1 MDNNKKTIE
10 EKILD
15 AEESVI
21 DPDVSATE
29 GGAAS
34 SIEETAETVA
44 HEESPAVT
52 SAEGKPAAADDDD
65 GFTDEV
71 DLSQEIAAQDEK
83 KVEEAKPAEPTIDLY
98 KEEEAKEEDPA
109 AAKKELEEKS
119 ALLETEEDLQAIEAA
134 RQVFYSFYK
143 KASRI
148 KWIITV
154 LMIVIVAVAW
164 IVPSFIQTGVDE
176 EGNAVGLPTE
186 ITLGIGIGGIVLML
200 AILLGFNVYYKK
212 RVEKAMSDYFNSYY
226 TANDNYVFGGLVSD
240 RTGNVDCKIK
250 DTDLTDAGLYRDVF
264 KVGSRDAI
272 EFTYNGHKALYCDC
286 SASVKGQ
293 KSLATVFVGK
303 MMRIDNDF
311 QGNELLVYLKG
322 NKRALPPTTLEGR
335 NLIEDTKTMLVYGEH
350 DSKRLLTKEVRN
362 AIANI
367 ATDSI
372 LVDLSILV
380 KPGKT
385 YFFFGY
391 EDSLMVLPYDKSF
404 DPKPTM
410 HLKDDTRKTF
420 ALVDALDKAV
430 SHLH

>member
-1 MDNNKKTIE
+1 MDKKKKTIG
-10 EKILD
+10 EKILGV
-15 AEESVI
+15 EESII
-21 DPDVSATE
+21 DPGVSATDT
-29 GGAAS
+29 GAVS
-34 SIEETAETVA
+34 SIEETDETV
-44 HEESPAVT
+44 EEENGSDEPP
-52 SAEGKPAAADDDD
+52 SEEKPAADDDD

-98 KEEEAKEEDPA
+98 KKEEAKEEDPA

-148 KWIITV
+148 KWIITI

-186 ITLGIGIGGIVLML
+186 VTLGIGIGGIVLML

-226 TANDNYVFGGLVSD
+226 TANDDYVFGRLVSD

-391 EDSLMVLPYDKSF
+391 EDSLMVLPYDKPF

-410 HLKDDTRKTF
+410 HLKEDTRKTF

-430 SHLH
+430 SHLN

>member
-1 MDNNKKTIE
+1 MDKKKKTIG
-10 EKILD
+10 EKILGV
-15 AEESVI
+15 EESII
-21 DPDVSATE
+21 DPGVSATDT
-29 GGAAS
+29 GAVS
-34 SIEETAETVA
+34 SIEDTDEMV
-44 HEESPAVT
+44 EEEDGSDEPP
-52 SAEGKPAAADDDD
+52 SEEKPAADDDD

-83 KVEEAKPAEPTIDLY
+83 KIEEAKPAEPTIDLY

-250 DTDLTDAGLYRDVF
+250 DTDLTDAVLYRDVF

-367 ATDSI
+367 TTDSV

-391 EDSLMVLPYDKSF
+391 EDSLMVLPYDKPF

-410 HLKDDTRKTF
+410 HLKEDTRKTF

>member
-1 MDNNKKTIE
+1 MDKKKKTIG
-10 EKILD
+10 EKILGV
-15 AEESVI
+15 EESII
-21 DPDVSATE
+21 DPGVSATDT
-29 GGAAS
+29 GAVS
-34 SIEETAETVA
+34 SIEETDETV
-44 HEESPAVT
+44 EEEDSSDEPP
-52 SAEGKPAAADDDD
+52 SEEKPAADDDD

-148 KWIITV
+148 KWVITI

-164 IVPSFIQTGVDE
+164 IVPNFIVTGVDA
-176 EGNAVGLPTE
+176 EGNQLGLPTE
-186 ITLGIGIGGIVLML
+186 VSLGIGIGGIVLML

-226 TANDNYVFGGLVSD
+226 AANDDYVFDGLVSD

-367 ATDSI
+367 TTDSI

-391 EDSLMVLPYDKSF
+391 EDSLMVLPYDKPF

-410 HLKDDTRKTF
+410 HLKEDTRKTF
-420 ALVDALDKAV
+420 ALVDALDKAI
-430 SHLH
+430 SHLN

>member
-1 MDNNKKTIE
+1 MDKKKKTIG
-10 EKILD
+10 EKILGV
-15 AEESVI
+15 EESII
-21 DPDVSATE
+21 DPGVSATDT
-29 GGAAS
+29 GAVS
-34 SIEETAETVA
+34 SIEETDETV
-44 HEESPAVT
+44 EEEDSSDEPP
-52 SAEGKPAAADDDD
+52 SEEKPAADDDD

-148 KWIITV
+148 KWIITI

-164 IVPSFIQTGVDE
+164 IVPNFIVTGVDA
-176 EGNAVGLPTE
+176 EGNQLGLPTE
-186 ITLGIGIGGIVLML
+186 VSLGIGIGGIVLML

-226 TANDNYVFGGLVSD
+226 TANDDYVFGGLVSD

-367 ATDSI
+367 TTDSI

-391 EDSLMVLPYDKSF
+391 EDSLMVLPYDKPF

-410 HLKDDTRKTF
+410 HLKEDMRKTF
-420 ALVDALDKAV
+420 ALVDALDKAI
-430 SHLH
+430 SHLN

>member
-83 KVEEAKPAEPTIDLY
+83 KAEEAKPAEPTIDLY

-186 ITLGIGIGGIVLML
+186 VTLGIGIGGRWHDPQPQL
-200 AILLGFNVYYKK
+200 
-212 RVEKAMSDYFNSYY
+212 
-226 TANDNYVFGGLVSD
+226 
-240 RTGNVDCKIK
+240 
-250 DTDLTDAGLYRDVF
+250 
-264 KVGSRDAI
+264 
-272 EFTYNGHKALYCDC
+272 C
-286 SASVKGQ
+286 SCSPDIIGQ
-293 KSLATVFVGK
+293 KK
-303 MMRIDNDF
+303 CP
-311 QGNELLVYLKG
+311 QKVY
-322 NKRALPPTTLEGR
+322 
-335 NLIEDTKTMLVYGEH
+335 
-350 DSKRLLTKEVRN
+350 S
-362 AIANI
+362 
-367 ATDSI
+367 
-372 LVDLSILV
+372 
-380 KPGKT
+380 
-385 YFFFGY
+385 
-391 EDSLMVLPYDKSF
+391 
-404 DPKPTM
+404 
-410 HLKDDTRKTF
+410 
-420 ALVDALDKAV
+420 
-430 SHLH
+430 

>member
-1 MDNNKKTIE
+1 MNKKKKTIE

-21 DPDVSATE
+21 DPDVSATDT
-29 GGAAS
+29 GAVS
-34 SIEETAETVA
+34 SIEETDETV
-44 HEESPAVT
+44 EEEDSSDEP
-52 SAEGKPAAADDDD
+52 SSEEKPAADDDD

-148 KWIITV
+148 KWIITI

-164 IVPSFIQTGVDE
+164 IVPSFIKTGVDE

-186 ITLGIGIGGIVLML
+186 VTLGIGIGGIVLML

-226 TANDNYVFGGLVSD
+226 TANDDYVFGGLVSD

-250 DTDLTDAGLYRDVF
+250 DTDLADAGLYRDVF

-391 EDSLMVLPYDKSF
+391 EDSLMVLPYDKPF

-410 HLKDDTRKTF
+410 HLKEDTRKTF

>member
-1 MDNNKKTIE
+1 MDKKKKTIG
-10 EKILD
+10 EKILGV
-15 AEESVI
+15 EESII
-21 DPDVSATE
+21 DPGVSATDT
-29 GGAAS
+29 GSVS
-34 SIEETAETVA
+34 SIEETDETVEKEDSSDEPSS
-44 HEESPAVT
+44 EE
-52 SAEGKPAAADDDD
+52 KPAADDDD

-71 DLSQEIAAQDEK
+71 DLSQEIATQDEK

-98 KEEEAKEEDPA
+98 KEEEPKEESDPA

-119 ALLETEEDLQAIEAA
+119 AILESEEDLQAIEAA

-143 KASRI
+143 KATRI
-148 KWIITV
+148 KWIVTI

-164 IVPSFIQTGVDE
+164 IVPNFIVTGVDA
-176 EGNAVGLPTE
+176 EGNQLGLPTE
-186 ITLGIGIGGIVLML
+186 VSLGIGIGGIVLML
-200 AILLGFNVYYKK
+200 IILLGYNFYYKK

-226 TANDNYVFGGLVSD
+226 TANDDYVFGGLVSE

-391 EDSLMVLPYDKSF
+391 EDSLMVLPYDKPF

-410 HLKDDTRKTF
+410 HLKEDTRKTF
-420 ALVDALDKAV
+420 ALIDALDKAI
-430 SHLH
+430 SHLN

>member
-44 HEESPAVT
+44 REESPAVT

-71 DLSQEIAAQDEK
+71 DLSAPVPPEEK
-83 KVEEAKPAEPTIDLY
+83 PGEEAKPSEPTIDLY
-98 KEEEAKEEDPA
+98 KQEEAKEEDPA
-109 AAKKELEEKS
+109 AAKKELEEKR
-119 ALLETEEDLQAIEAA
+119 AILETEEDLQAIEAA
-134 RQVFYSFYK
+134 RQVFY
-143 KASRI
+143 
-148 KWIITV
+148 V
-154 LMIVIVAVAW
+154 MIVIVAVAW
-164 IVPSFIQTGVDE
+164 IVPSFIRTGVDE

-186 ITLGIGIGGIVLML
+186 VTLGIGIGGIVLML

-226 TANDNYVFGGLVSD
+226 TANDDYVFGGLVSD

-391 EDSLMVLPYDKSF
+391 EDSLMVLPYDKPF
-404 DPKPTM
+404 DPKPTT
-410 HLKDDTRKTF
+410 HLKEDTRKTF

>member
-1 MDNNKKTIE
+1 MDKKKKTIG
-10 EKILD
+10 EKILGV
-15 AEESVI
+15 EESII
-21 DPDVSATE
+21 DPGVSATDT
-29 GGAAS
+29 GAVS
-34 SIEETAETVA
+34 SIEETDETV
-44 HEESPAVT
+44 EEEENSDEPP
-52 SAEGKPAAADDDD
+52 SEGKPASDDDD

-98 KEEEAKEEDPA
+98 KEEEPKEESDPA

-119 ALLETEEDLQAIEAA
+119 AILESEEDLQAIEAA

-148 KWIITV
+148 KWIVTI

-164 IVPSFIQTGVDE
+164 IVPNFIVTGVDA
-176 EGNAVGLPTE
+176 EGNQLGLPTE
-186 ITLGIGIGGIVLML
+186 VSLGIGIGGIVLML
-200 AILLGFNVYYKK
+200 IILLGYNFYYKK
-212 RVEKAMSDYFNSYY
+212 RVEKAMSDYFNAYY
-226 TANDNYVFGGLVSD
+226 TANDDYVFGDLVSE
-240 RTGNVDCKIK
+240 RTGNVDCKINQ
-250 DTDLTDAGLYRDVF
+250 TDLTDSGLYRDVF

-272 EFTYNGHKALYCDC
+272 EFTYDGHKALYCDC

-367 ATDSI
+367 TTDSI

-391 EDSLMVLPYDKSF
+391 EDSLMVLPYDKPF

-420 ALVDALDKAV
+420 ALIDALDKAI
-430 SHLH
+430 SHLN

>member
-1 MDNNKKTIE
+1 MDKKKKTIG
-10 EKILD
+10 EKILGV
-15 AEESVI
+15 EESII
-21 DPDVSATE
+21 DPGVSATDT
-29 GGAAS
+29 GAVS
-34 SIEETAETVA
+34 SIEETDETV
-44 HEESPAVT
+44 EE
-52 SAEGKPAAADDDD
+52 EGGSDEPPSEEKPAADDDD

-148 KWIITV
+148 KWIITI

-164 IVPSFIQTGVDE
+164 IVPNFIVTGVDA
-176 EGNAVGLPTE
+176 EGNQLGLPTE
-186 ITLGIGIGGIVLML
+186 VSLGIGIGGIVLML

-226 TANDNYVFGGLVSD
+226 TANDDYVFGGLVSD

-362 AIANI
+362 AIASI
-367 ATDSI
+367 TTDSI

-391 EDSLMVLPYDKSF
+391 EDSLMVLPYDKPF

-410 HLKDDTRKTF
+410 HLKEDTRKTF

>member
-1 MDNNKKTIE
+1 MDKKKKTIG
-10 EKILD
+10 EKVLGV
-15 AEESVI
+15 EESII
-21 DPDVSATE
+21 DPSVSATDT
-29 GGAAS
+29 GAVS
-34 SIEETAETVA
+34 SIEETDETV
-44 HEESPAVT
+44 EEEDGSDEPP
-52 SAEGKPAAADDDD
+52 SEEKPAADDDD

-83 KVEEAKPAEPTIDLY
+83 KVEEAKPAEPTINLY

-148 KWIITV
+148 KWIITI

-186 ITLGIGIGGIVLML
+186 VTLGIGIGGIVLML

-226 TANDNYVFGGLVSD
+226 TANDDYVFGGLVSD

-367 ATDSI
+367 TTDSI

-391 EDSLMVLPYDKSF
+391 EDSLMVLPYDKPF

-410 HLKDDTRKTF
+410 HLKEDTRKTF
-420 ALVDALDKAV
+420 ALADALDKAV

>member
-1 MDNNKKTIE
+1 MDKKKKTIG
-10 EKILD
+10 EKILGV
-15 AEESVI
+15 EESII
-21 DPDVSATE
+21 DPSVSATDT
-29 GGAAS
+29 GAVS
-34 SIEETAETVA
+34 SIEDTDETV
-44 HEESPAVT
+44 EEEDGSDEPP
-52 SAEGKPAAADDDD
+52 SEEKPAADDDD

-119 ALLETEEDLQAIEAA
+119 ALLETEEELQAIEAA

-226 TANDNYVFGGLVSD
+226 TANDDYVFGGLVSD

-367 ATDSI
+367 TTDSI

-391 EDSLMVLPYDKSF
+391 EDSLMVLPYDKPF

-410 HLKDDTRKTF
+410 HLKEDTRKTF
-420 ALVDALDKAV
+420 ALVDALDKAI
-430 SHLH
+430 SHLN

>member
-10 EKILD
+10 EKVLD

-44 HEESPAVT
+44 REESPAVT
-52 SAEGKPAAADDDD
+52 SAEGKPAAGDDDD

-71 DLSQEIAAQDEK
+71 DLSAPVTPEEK
-83 KVEEAKPAEPTIDLY
+83 PGEEAKPSEPTIDLY
-98 KEEEAKEEDPA
+98 KEEEPKKEADPA
-109 AAKKELEEKS
+109 AAKVELEEKS
-119 ALLETEEDLQAIEAA
+119 AILETEEDLQAIEAA
-134 RQVFYSFYK
+134 RQVFYAFYR

-148 KWIITV
+148 KWIVTV
-154 LMIVIVAVAW
+154 IMIVIVAVAW
-164 IVPSFIQTGVDE
+164 IVPSFIQIGVDE

-186 ITLGIGIGGIVLML
+186 VTLGIGIGGIVLML

-226 TANDNYVFGGLVSD
+226 TANDDYVFGGLVSD

-272 EFTYNGHKALYCDC
+272 EFTYNGHRALYCDC

-335 NLIEDTKTMLVYGEH
+335 NLIEDTRTMLVYGEH

-362 AIANI
+362 TIANI

-391 EDSLMVLPYDKSF
+391 EDSLMVLPYDKPF

-410 HLKDDTRKTF
+410 HLKEDTRKTF
-420 ALVDALDKAV
+420 ALVDALDKAI
-430 SHLH
+430 SHLN